1 MTSHD
6 PDKTLAPR
14 RSSDRPIRVACG
26 LVASLGVAVLIAW
39 HLHWTV
45 ILQGLPGLTTMRYN
59 SAVCFVLSSLGVALF
74 TTRYVRYAIVPAT
87 CIGLVAGLTVL
98 EYLIPLPLRI
108 DEIIVKDYFAE
119 ATANPGRMSP
129 LSASCFILLSAALFL
144 GAAPARRTWRVALV
158 GALACTTAVIALV
171 ALFGYLAGI
180 QVAYGWGA
188 YTRMAIHTA
197 AAILVLSL
205 ALLGWAWETAR
216 REDFDL
222 LRWLPVAGSLTLMA
236 MVAFVSSVSL
246 AQLKNSVDWRTHTY
260 EVLLEADT
268 LLADLSQTQRGMHR
282 YVLNG
287 QSAGLAAYQD
297 ASRDA
302 PQHLA
307 RLKALTM
314 DNPFHVRRL
323 RGLDADVADLL
334 AYAQRLL
341 NVRDTQG
348 LAAATR
354 LDAEGTGRDLM
365 DRTRADVQAFS
376 SAERQLLTVRDAAAQ
391 ENLHNASRL
400 LVLGSVLAAFLLVLA
415 HWLAQ
420 REMTRRRRTEAQLR
434 SSEERFRRAF
444 DDAPSGMALVSP
456 AGRFLKVNHALCEM
470 LGYKD
475 TELLDADFR
484 TLTHPEDLPKN
495 LELMEKVLSGKI
507 PSYQVEKRYFH
518 RDGSLVFATLNVSLA
533 RDHSGSP
540 SYFISQLLDITQRR
554 HVDQMKREFISTVSH
569 ELRTPLT
576 SIRGSLGLLEGGVLG
591 KLPEKAEALVKIA
604 YQNSE
609 RLVRIIND
617 ILDIEKIESGK
628 LELHLQPVALPGL
641 LRQAL
646 EVNQAY
652 GERYQVRFVLE
663 STPADTGVMAD
674 PDRLMQVMA
683 NLLSNA
689 AKFSPPGGEVRA
701 RAFIRGAMVCV
712 EVEDR
717 GPGIPESFRSRIF
730 EKFAQADGSSS
741 RRFEGTGLGLA
752 ITRQLVQA
760 MHGTIGFRSTVGEGT
775 VFHLELPRQSASV
788 TVLPTLSD
796 TGRYRVL
803 VYQKPPGESSVPGG
817 PPRILHVEDD
827 LDLSRVI
834 EAALAGQV
842 EVVTAPT
849 LHAAEQLLS
858 ETPFSLVV
866 LDLSLPDGNGLHLL
880 ERVPKIGGRS
890 APVVILSG
898 TEVSH
903 EVRQRVAAALVKS
916 RVSEAHIV
924 QTILSLVP
932 RVPALA

>member
-1 MTSHD
+1 
-6 PDKTLAPR
+6 
-14 RSSDRPIRVACG
+14 
-26 LVASLGVAVLIAW
+26 
-39 HLHWTV
+39 
-45 ILQGLPGLTTMRYN
+45 
-59 SAVCFVLSSLGVALF
+59 
-74 TTRYVRYAIVPAT
+74 
-87 CIGLVAGLTVL
+87 
-98 EYLIPLPLRI
+98 
-108 DEIIVKDYFAE
+108 
-119 ATANPGRMSP
+119 
-129 LSASCFILLSAALFL
+129 
-144 GAAPARRTWRVALV
+144 
-158 GALACTTAVIALV
+158 
-171 ALFGYLAGI
+171 
-180 QVAYGWGA
+180 
-188 YTRMAIHTA
+188 
-197 AAILVLSL
+197 
-205 ALLGWAWETAR
+205 
-216 REDFDL
+216 
-222 LRWLPVAGSLTLMA
+222 
-236 MVAFVSSVSL
+236 
-246 AQLKNSVDWRTHTY
+246 
-260 EVLLEADT
+260 
-268 LLADLSQTQRGMHR
+268 
-282 YVLNG
+282 
-287 QSAGLAAYQD
+287 
-297 ASRDA
+297 
-302 PQHLA
+302 
-307 RLKALTM
+307 
-314 DNPFHVRRL
+314 
-323 RGLDADVADLL
+323 
-334 AYAQRLL
+334 
-341 NVRDTQG
+341 
-348 LAAATR
+348 
-354 LDAEGTGRDLM
+354 
-365 DRTRADVQAFS
+365 
-376 SAERQLLTVRDAAAQ
+376 
-391 ENLHNASRL
+391 
-400 LVLGSVLAAFLLVLA
+400 
-415 HWLAQ
+415 
-420 REMTRRRRTEAQLR
+420 
-434 SSEERFRRAF
+434 
-444 DDAPSGMALVSP
+444 
-456 AGRFLKVNHALCEM
+456 
-470 LGYKD
+470 
-475 TELLDADFR
+475 
-484 TLTHPEDLPKN
+484 
-495 LELMEKVLSGKI
+495 
-507 PSYQVEKRYFH
+507 
-518 RDGSLVFATLNVSLA
+518 VSLA